1 MGNEGVAA
9 RPMLR
14 RFDLSGKVAL
24 VTGAS
29 RGIGAGLALA
39 LAGAGV
45 DLALVARGK
54 ESLGNTAGQARELGR
69 RALVVPAD
77 LTLVE
82 EIRRMVGQVVA
93 EYGRIDVLVNAA
105 GAQVRKPMLEVTEE
119 DWDRVI
125 AIGPGYFHTEMTRR
139 LYEDPEKHQWVISRT
154 PMSRWGEI
162 DDLAGAVVFLASD
175 ASDFITGELI
185 NVDGGWLAS

>member
-39 LAGAGV
+39 LAGARV

-119 DWDRVI
+119 DWDRVN